1 MGDKGFRPLASQV
14 ILSYPLH
21 PKMRLGKIAFREVS
35 RNRWLGFRKPSGT
48 TSRAS
53 RVAATSEKRTT
64 APARPVTSGSSF
76 ADSSPWADPIPL
88 LHDFAQNRGLLHK
101 VLASQLAVQTILL
114 VRGVTLLTPSPRPD
128 THIVSVRGARATLRL
143 EPISRPPKL
152 KKDPSTHKTRERG
165 RKIHLS

>member
-21 PKMRLGKIAFREVS
+21 PKMRLGKIAFRDVS
-35 RNRWLGFRKPSGT
+35 RNRWLGFRKPGGT
-48 TSRAS
+48 TLRTSRWLQRKPYNCAS
-53 RVAATSEKRTT
+53 TSG
-64 APARPVTSGSSF
+64 TSGSSF

-101 VLASQLAVQTILL
+101 VLASQLAVQTIVL

-128 THIVSVRGARATLRL
+128 THIVSVRG
-143 EPISRPPKL
+143 
-152 KKDPSTHKTRERG
+152 HERHFDWSQSVA
-165 RKIHLS
+165 HLN